1 MADVTERMLNLLS
14 NLQTGRAFAGEELAG
29 RLGVSPRTLRRDVE
43 RLRGYGYPVNTQ
55 PGPGGYYR
63 LAAGRTMPPLVLDD
77 DEALAALLG
86 LAALAASGGAGWGRA
101 PSSAPDGGASP
112 AAEGGLDEAATRAY
126 GKLDLFLPVRL
137 RPRATAIRAGLETGR
152 QAAPRVA
159 TDHLATLAD
168 AIAARDVVTFDYA
181 DARGKSSRRRVEPY
195 RQIHQML
202 RWYLLAWDTDRADW
216 RVFRVD
222 RLTGPRRTGRRFDPR
237 PLPAGSAVEY
247 LRRGMNLGKQRVELE
262 IRAAVGPVV
271 DALKHQEAEITAVD
285 DRLTR
290 VVLWLDSW
298 EWLVLNLAFLDA
310 DFALV
315 GPPEFIRSCRA
326 FAERVLT
333 ATAEMPLS

>member
-1 MADVTERMLNLLS
+1 MIVGVADVTERMLNLLS

-43 RLRGYGYPVNTQ
+43 RLRGYGYPVHTQ

-63 LAAGRTMPPLVLDD
+63 LAAGRTLPPLVLDD

-86 LAALAASGGAGWGRA
+86 LAALAATG
-101 PSSAPDGGASP
+101 P

-152 QAAPRVA
+152 QSAPRVA

-181 DARGKSSRRRVEPY
+181 DARGEPSRRRVEPY
-195 RQIHQML
+195 RQVHQML

-247 LRRGMNLGKQRVELE
+247 LRRGMNIGKRRVELE
-262 IRAAVGPVV
+262 IWAPVGAVV
-271 DALKHQEAEITAVD
+271 DALKHQEAEITVVHE
-285 DRLTR
+285 RLTR

-333 ATAEMPLS
+333 ATADVPLS